1 MMGVINVERRMVRVW
16 LHHESLTELGHICNN
31 GMQSCPR
38 IQETYSYV
46 HRKLPGDLA
55 STFRADKITL
65 DMISPYQAFISA
77 CDNSRSS

>member
-1 MMGVINVERRMVRVW
+1 MTHLHDAAGGGAEAGGGRVRHW
-16 LHHESLTELGHICNN
+16 H
-31 GMQSCPR
+31 
-38 IQETYSYV
+38 YWY